1 MVTISAV
8 IATDIDEAALINE
21 FESMSTEM
29 LTE

>member
-8 IATDIDEAALINE
+8 IGADIDEVALLNE

-29 LTE
+29 LT